1 MSYKLKVYFDNGY
14 LDLIAPEEINNESLE
29 DLTDF
34 FVRGIDIQRTSRTS
48 KIVSFEAFM
57 FDQDYKAIMEDLTEH
72 PIPVLYDVPELGL
85 KNAPITKVLAACY
98 KTFVLPRLRQIAEQ
112 VAGGSGQ

>member
-1 MSYKLKVYFDNGY
+1 
-14 LDLIAPEEINNESLE
+14 
-29 DLTDF
+29 
-34 FVRGIDIQRTSRTS
+34 
-48 KIVSFEAFM
+48 M